1 MEATLK
7 SLTDKLDET
16 ESLKSII
23 AERDSLITSLTE
35 EKEIAEQEA
44 VIEAEVGKRLAE
56 KMAELNIETKSV
68 PAERKSLS
76 ANITPTEKKTGTTK
90 FDPQP
95 NVSKGM
101 AGLGSWLSERI
112 EGRGL

>member
-90 FDPQP
+90 YDPLP
-95 NVSKGM
+95 EVSKGM